1 MRNKL
6 VIIIKLEAT
15 GDPHNGKGNI
25 YLFTFVHRKFLLL
38 CRLKRDY
45 FLKLFSW
52 IQIFSLVFPLL
63 LISFRF
69 ATFWCG
75 STGVGLCES
84 PVKLPNS
91 DQVNLTT
98 VDINLPCIVA
108 SSVQWWLASFA
119 FLFNAL
125 KIFWYITVY
134 K

>member
-1 MRNKL
+1 MIER
-6 VIIIKLEAT
+6 A
-15 GDPHNGKGNI
+15 I
-25 YLFTFVHRKFLLL
+25 YIFYIPFTFVQCKFLLL
-38 CRLKRDY
+38 CRLKKDY
-45 FLKLFSW
+45 FLKPFSW
-52 IQIFSLVFPLL
+52 IQVFSLVFPLL

-84 PVKLPNS
+84 P
-91 DQVNLTT
+91 DQVNLTTVDVNLTTVDVNLTT